1 MIIQAVFFDMGGTIE
16 TYRYTRQLR
25 LEAIAGIRQRLHK
38 AGIHLE
44 LGDVELLD
52 LITSGLDRY
61 KRWSIE
67 NLEELPPH
75 QVWNDYV
82 LPMYS
87 FDRSKLEEISEDLA
101 FYVETRFYQR
111 AMRPEIPV
119 VLKAIKQMGLK
130 IGLISNV
137 NSRGQVPANLK
148 AYGIFDYFN
157 PIVLSSEYGRR
168 KPDPAIFHYAAR
180 LANVPASRC
189 AYVGDRIVR
198 DIDGARRAGFGLALQ
213 IRHDF
218 EHGENDEGAEPDAVI
233 ESMTELLDILK
244 SRSDEPGAVEETNS
258 IRAILFDAGDVLY
271 DRPGRGERLK
281 AYLADLGLGMQ
292 ENHAAQKELLTM
304 QAYRGQI
311 DQDQYR
317 AALLRLY
324 GANQPDQIE
333 QGKRILDEEDNNVQ
347 FFEGV
352 QQTLLALKGKGY
364 LLGVVTDTANSIHTK
379 LRWFENGGFGH
390 IWDSIISSKELGTRK
405 PDPQIYCAA
414 LDQLGVSAVQAVF
427 VGHKASELE
436 GARAVGMKTIAF
448 NYDKD
453 ANADY
458 FIEKFADLLKVP
470 IILKITV

>member
-1 MIIQAVFFDMGGTIE
+1 
-16 TYRYTRQLR
+16 
-25 LEAIAGIRQRLHK
+25 
-38 AGIHLE
+38 
-44 LGDVELLD
+44 
-52 LITSGLDRY
+52 
-61 KRWSIE
+61 
-67 NLEELPPH
+67 
-75 QVWNDYV
+75 
-82 LPMYS
+82 
-87 FDRSKLEEISEDLA
+87 
-101 FYVETRFYQR
+101 
-111 AMRPEIPV
+111 
-119 VLKAIKQMGLK
+119 
-130 IGLISNV
+130 
-137 NSRGQVPANLK
+137 
-148 AYGIFDYFN
+148 
-157 PIVLSSEYGRR
+157 
-168 KPDPAIFHYAAR
+168 
-180 LANVPASRC
+180 
-189 AYVGDRIVR
+189 
-198 DIDGARRAGFGLALQ
+198 
-213 IRHDF
+213 
-218 EHGENDEGAEPDAVI
+218 
-233 ESMTELLDILK
+233 
-244 SRSDEPGAVEETNS
+244 
-258 IRAILFDAGDVLY
+258 
-271 DRPGRGERLK
+271 
-281 AYLADLGLGMQ
+281 MQ